1 MWPGYYLIPLLGFGF
16 FFAHAVLHSLL
27 PRGQWIVNNVAKM
40 IRRGDDDDDVRHRS
54 GGGGGG
60 GGVNIFLHELA
71 LS

>member
-1 MWPGYYLIPLLGFGF
+1 M
-16 FFAHAVLHSLL
+16 L